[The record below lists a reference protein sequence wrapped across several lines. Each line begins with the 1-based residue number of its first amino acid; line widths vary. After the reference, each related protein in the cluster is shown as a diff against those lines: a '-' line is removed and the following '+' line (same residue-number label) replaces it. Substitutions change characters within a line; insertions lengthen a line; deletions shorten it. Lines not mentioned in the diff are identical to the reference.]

1 VKPEGNFHPIWGA
14 AAPAAGL
21 ARIILVAAGIGVVAG
36 AAATSSLLDQRSSQ
50 VPRDTSASPVAAGAT
65 PSHEVPAETVYPELI
80 NSGELPVPSAAPSPS
95 PNQRGSPPVTEA
107 AAPAATGPDASGD
120 RSACNISACE
130 RSYQSF
136 RASDC
141 TYQPYSGPRRLCT
154 R

>member
-50 VPRDTSASPVAAGAT
+50 APRDTPAAPVAARAPPGHGA
-65 PSHEVPAETVYPELI
+65 PAETVNPELV
-80 NSGELPVPSAAPSPS
+80 NSGELPVPSAAPSPGPS
-95 PNQRGSPPVTEA
+95 QRSGPPAIEA
-107 AAPAATGPDASGD
+107 AAPAATGSDAFSD
-120 RSACNISACE
+120 RPACNVSACE

-141 TYQPYSGPRRLCT
+141 TYQPYSRPRRLCT